1 MKNQDKLAANSYK
14 FAEVS
19 EAYDVLA
26 DSSRRAIFDQ
36 YGEELL
42 KEGVTDQKG
51 SRPPPLSA
59 DLKGGYAFLGNSFE
73 IFEEVFGNASP
84 FIDLIE
90 GEEDVMGSIFADS
103 FKAQNEQ
110 PPPAPEDLE
119 VTILLSLQECFLGCE
134 KAFTVRRQTL
144 SLDGK
149 YTKLVQERRS
159 IEVKPGYGSKTCIRL
174 AGQGHESF
182 GHKTSRAAAD
192 TQRTW

>member
-110 PPPAPEDLE
+110 PPLTPATAAP
-119 VTILLSLQECFLGCE
+119 
-134 KAFTVRRQTL
+134 
-144 SLDGK
+144 
-149 YTKLVQERRS
+149 RS
-159 IEVKPGYGSKTCIRL
+159 STTP
-174 AGQGHESF
+174 
-182 GHKTSRAAAD
+182 
-192 TQRTW
+192 